1 MTTPTTLKE
10 KQEFLQRLVDNK
22 DVILQEYL
30 ENLGKRTIA
39 IPGYDEGSTP
49 IPEWRAVAL
58 WWDHKPWPIY
68 HKWFPKSTELVREGP
83 THRASG
89 WLILKPHS
97 RTPLHTHHDWGNKI
111 IMHLPMI
118 IPEGDVGFWV
128 DGKIHRWKVGELFA
142 FDITKEHY
150 GFNNTDED
158 RAIFVLDFDADEWG
172 EALRPYMTLEEINS
186 ISA

>member
-1 MTTPTTLKE
+1 MTAPKTLKE

-30 ENLGKRTIA
+30 DNLGKRTIA
-39 IPGYDEGSTP
+39 IPGYDEESTP
-49 IPEWRAVAL
+49 IQEWRAVAL
-58 WWDHKPWPIY
+58 WWDYKPWPIY
-68 HKWFPKSTELVREGP
+68 QKWFPKSTELVRDGP

-97 RTPLHTHHDWGNKI
+97 QTPQHTHTNWGNKI
-111 IMHLPMI
+111 ILHLPMI

-128 DGKIHRWKVGELFA
+128 EGKVHRWKVGELFA

-150 GFNNTDED
+150 GFNHTDSE
-158 RAIFVLDFDADEWG
+158 RAIFVLDFDADEWR
-172 EALRPYMTLEEINS
+172 EALQPYMKLEETEML
-186 ISA
+186 